1 MTHPHWA
8 IYSSTYS
15 ENTEWLADLLC
26 GRFPEYL
33 PGLHGKKGAL
43 FSAETLR
50 RFILEEA
57 LHDDYRLTQNQ
68 HRSIRT
74 FSSGEQKKALLKYL
88 LANQPGFLVVDNVF
102 DMLDA
107 ASREELLK
115 HLVSLSEKMPM
126 VQIFRRRDNLLPFID
141 KVLEIEGGQVVYQGS
156 AAAFLQRYAQR
167 QTTILPGTIPVSS
180 IDFGIPINPL
190 VRFNSVSVSYGPRA
204 ILDAIH
210 WEIRSGDFW
219 HLIGPNGSGKTT
231 LLTMI
236 TGDNPQAYGQDLILF
251 GRKKGSGES
260 IWEIKKKIGYV
271 TPAMTVLFKG
281 WHSVERMVISGLY
294 DSVGLYRQPT
304 TNELDLALRWLEL
317 MGLASMRKQRFAD
330 LSEGRQCM
338 VLIARAMVKHPPLLI
353 LDEPIHGLDDQD
365 ASLVVALIHKIATES
380 QTTLIYVS
388 HQQEAG
394 LYPNRVFEL
403 IPGENG
409 SKGRELHPNNTQS

>member
-1 MTHPHWA
+1 M
-8 IYSSTYS
+8 
-15 ENTEWLADLLC
+15 LC

-156 AAAFLQRYAQR
+156 A
-167 QTTILPGTIPVSS
+167 
-180 IDFGIPINPL
+180 
-190 VRFNSVSVSYGPRA
+190 SYN
-204 ILDAIH
+204 
-210 WEIRSGDFW
+210 F
-219 HLIGPNGSGKTT
+219 
-231 LLTMI
+231 
-236 TGDNPQAYGQDLILF
+236 
-251 GRKKGSGES
+251 
-260 IWEIKKKIGYV
+260 V
-271 TPAMTVLFKG
+271 
-281 WHSVERMVISGLY
+281 
-294 DSVGLYRQPT
+294 
-304 TNELDLALRWLEL
+304 
-317 MGLASMRKQRFAD
+317 
-330 LSEGRQCM
+330 
-338 VLIARAMVKHPPLLI
+338 
-353 LDEPIHGLDDQD
+353 
-365 ASLVVALIHKIATES
+365 
-380 QTTLIYVS
+380 
-388 HQQEAG
+388 
-394 LYPNRVFEL
+394 
-403 IPGENG
+403 
-409 SKGRELHPNNTQS
+409 